1 MKTFSPAFDSA
12 RFGCGMS
19 VRGQYAQIGCGA
31 GIQDTYGWL
40 GVLDMGNRQPIGNC
54 GTDPLKCP
62 HIIAAAKTYE
72 HHVTRWCGLHNT
84 QIIDGAPDFRDLP

>member
-1 MKTFSPAFDSA
+1 MKTCNPAFDSA

-40 GVLDMGNRQPIGNC
+40 GVLDMGNR
-54 GTDPLKCP
+54 
-62 HIIAAAKTYE
+62 
-72 HHVTRWCGLHNT
+72 
-84 QIIDGAPDFRDLP
+84 